1 MGMRGRAA
9 EGVDLRDAEA
19 RGCLVVGVP
28 FPQLAVEVELR
39 RRAPGGS
46 RWYES
51 EAMRQVS
58 QAAGR
63 LLRHHRDFGALVLM
77 DIRFSGDAPPPLLAP
92 WLRTL
97 LSPSDLN
104 DVKKDLFSFFQ

>member
-9 EGVDLRDAEA
+9 EGVDFRDGEA

-28 FPQLAVEVELR
+28 FPQLAIEVELR
-39 RRAPGGS
+39 RRAPGGA
-46 RWYES
+46 RWYEA

-63 LLRHHRDFGALVLM
+63 LIRHQRDFGALVLL
-77 DIRFSGDAPPPLLAP
+77 DVRFAGPLPPARPQPPPPLLAP
-92 WLRTL
+92 WLRNL
-97 LSPSDLN
+97 LRT
-104 DVKKDLFSFFQ
+104 